1 MSETLA
7 RDAEDAG
14 GLLDFVRLVPGR
26 LSVLHLRDLQI
37 LTDFIKVL
45 LGLLEFADVPDGH
58 KTNNNIKTL
67 LEQLHAGER
76 SERLECFLE
85 EPKVNLRLPTTYLS

>member
-14 GLLDFVRLVPGR
+14 GLLDFVRLVPRR

-37 LTDFIKVL
+37 LTNFIKVL
-45 LGLLEFADVPDGH
+45 LGLLEFADVPDGN
-58 KTNNNIKTL
+58 KKKNKTL
-67 LEQLHAGER
+67 LEQLHTGER
-76 SERLECFLE
+76 SET
-85 EPKVNLRLPTTYLS
+85 KVPTVFRRTTKSTYLS